1 MFDEDE
7 TKRFRDV
14 KVRKPKLE
22 ANLQKLEDQEN
33 PPEMPSDDE
42 DSSFGRNSVYDKF
55 EEGGFGLNSDIQ
67 SLNADGLHGRGP
79 AISISS
85 TFDFGQ
91 MKCSPSP
98 LAPGESFD
106 FGVPPS
112 LHSVNLSLF
121 PRKQSAADTVFT
133 MDSGVSPTHTP
144 PPPDEPIPVRTIEQ
158 FRNWNFDHT
167 RVQENE
173 ESPSSSGNFPE
184 IIDPQP
190 GASKPSHKRD
200 NS

>member
-1 MFDEDE
+1 MFDEEE

-33 PPEMPSDDE
+33 PPEMPSDDD
-42 DSSFGRNSVYDKF
+42 DSSYDKF
-55 EEGGFGLNSDIQ
+55 EEGGVGLNTDLQ
-67 SLNADGLHGRGP
+67 RLNAESCYGRGP

-85 TFDFGQ
+85 TFDFGL
-91 MKCSPSP
+91 MKSSSPSP
-98 LAPGESFD
+98 GAPGESFD

-133 MDSGVSPTHTP
+133 MGSGMSPSHTP

-167 RVQENE
+167 KVQEDDD
-173 ESPSSSGNFPE
+173 FP
-184 IIDPQP
+184 D
-190 GASKPSHKRD
+190 
-200 NS
+200 